1 MTGTEMNGLAVAEYN
16 TLNSSVERIDGS
28 LSYINLEYEEGR
40 NRTHPPILYI
50 DRIIVKDMF
59 GNR

>member
-1 MTGTEMNGLAVAEYN
+1 MNGLAVAEHN
-16 TLNSSVERIDGS
+16 TLNSSVEVIEGS

-40 NRTHPPILYI
+40 NRTSPPILYI
-50 DRIIVKDMF
+50 DRIVVKDMF